1 MKVILSRKGFDSK
14 YGGCPSP
21 VFPDG
26 SMVSLP
32 IPSSTGSVTY
42 SQISVDGQNLGVIV
56 DSMTGGKWTG
66 AKRAHFDPD
75 LDSSAM
81 SRLPGWLPAFG
92 QVGGP
97 CTHLDNCGVEV
108 GDLFLFFGWYRN
120 VDVDMKGSY
129 HVSRSAQNLH
139 AIFGYLQVGEILNIG
154 SDGAGA
160 VALRPW
166 LESHPH
172 VVGTWSKSNRI
183 YIASDQ
189 LISPLL
195 GNQKLPGGGVFRNIS
210 SNRTLTHPGQGN
222 RSLWQLPEEFSP
234 NHGIA
239 TLSCHGNI
247 ERWMPSSIAGR
258 VSLQSVCQGQEF
270 VLQANDDVILQK
282 WLSGIFCS

>member
-1 MKVILSRKGFDSK
+1 
-14 YGGCPSP
+14 
-21 VFPDG
+21 
-26 SMVSLP
+26 MVSLP